1 MKNTKEINNTQRTEG
16 FDILRGIGITG
27 IVLYHIFPS
36 VFPGGFLG
44 VPLFFVLSGYLMFV
58 TSDKTWKR
66 GKFHVS
72 SYYIKRFKK
81 IFPPLFVM
89 VMAVCCYLTLFSKST
104 LIGIQDEIRSI
115 FLGYDNWW
123 QIGQNASYFSKMSNA
138 SPFTHLWFLAVEIQ
152 LYVLW
157 PFIFILYK
165 KGCQIFGAKK
175 MCFVFLILSIIS
187 AARMY
192 LLYIPDTDPSRVYYG
207 TDTMAFPLLIGIFL
221 GAFTSQYNK
230 IAIPINKS
238 KTITLLCSFLA
249 AICILFVTVD
259 GQSRFV
265 YQGGM
270 FFISLFFAAIIYIM
284 DKQKNLFE
292 YAPKHSIMSF
302 AGKESYIIYLWHYP
316 VTILTSAL

>member
-1 MKNTKEINNTQRTEG
+1 MKETKETKNMQRTEG

-36 VFPGGFLG
+36 LFPGGFLG

-58 TSDKTWKR
+58 TSDMLWRR
-66 GKFHVS
+66 GKFHVNT
-72 SYYIKRFKK
+72 YYIKRLKK

-89 VMAVCCYLTLFSKST
+89 VMAVCSYLTLFSKSN
-104 LIGIQDEIRSI
+104 LIGIQSEIRSI

-123 QIGQNASYFSKMSNA
+123 QIGQNASYFSKMSA
-138 SPFTHLWFLAVEIQ
+138 SSPFTHLWFLALEIQ

-165 KGCQIFGAKK
+165 KGCQTIGAKR
-175 MCFVFLILSIIS
+175 MCFVFLILSVIS
-187 AARMY
+187 AARMF
-192 LLYIPDTDPSRVYYG
+192 LLYTPGTDPSRVYYG

-221 GAFTSQYNK
+221 GAFCSQFNK
-230 IAIPINKS
+230 NMPTANKNKAI
-238 KTITLLCSFLA
+238 TMLCSFLA
-249 AICILFVTVD
+249 VICVLFVTVD

-270 FFISLFFAAIIYIM
+270 FLISLFFAVIIYVVE
-284 DKQKNLFE
+284 KQKNIIK
-292 YAPKHSIMSF
+292 YSPKHSLLSQ
-302 AGKESYIIYLWHYP
+302 AGKKSYLIYLWHYP
-316 VTILTSAL
+316 IIILSLI